1 LLIHIK
7 NITDGLSICLIILTK
22 YKAIICKEKVRDNRS
37 ISSHPYTLDS
47 PSSCPLRIRP
57 DNTSAQRIKR
67 YGGNGFPCLS
77 PHWGTKLEVGFPSI
91 RIAKETMVT
100 HLIIVLTRVI
110 EKPIET
116 RVFCK
121 NCHSTLS

>member
-1 LLIHIK
+1 
-7 NITDGLSICLIILTK
+7 
-22 YKAIICKEKVRDNRS
+22 
-37 ISSHPYTLDS
+37 
-47 PSSCPLRIRP
+47 LRIRP

-91 RIAKETMVT
+91 RIEKETMVT

-110 EKPIET
+110 GKPIET